1 MTKTELQRRIR
12 ILAAMALV
20 TPLALLVD
28 ELMNLSSGKPPTPT
42 LIVVLVLVGI
52 GFDGLCI
59 LLILY
64 LKRKIQLIS
73 TARTD
78 ESQAGQDA
86 ARTRKI
92 RIRYRYFILS
102 AAFVPPIAFVL
113 TVLLLSLVSAP
124 VYLDRIIPIMILF
137 EILAVL
143 TTSSMWIFFRD
154 RLQEQGWNW

>member
-12 ILAAMALV
+12 ILAAMAIV

-42 LIVVLVLVGI
+42 LIVVLVLVGV

-59 LLILY
+59 LPILY

-73 TARTD
+73 TVRTD

-102 AAFVPPIAFVL
+102 VAFAPPIAFVL

-124 VYLDRIIPIMILF
+124 IYLDRILLVLILF
-137 EILAVL
+137 EFLIVL
-143 TTSSMWIFFRD
+143 TTSSMWIFFHD
-154 RLQEQGWNW
+154 KLQEQGWNW